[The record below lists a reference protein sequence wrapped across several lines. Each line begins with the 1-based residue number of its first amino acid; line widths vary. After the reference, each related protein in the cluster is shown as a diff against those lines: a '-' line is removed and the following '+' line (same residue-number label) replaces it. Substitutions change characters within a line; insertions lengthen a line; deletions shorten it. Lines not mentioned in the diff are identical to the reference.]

1 MELDNFLP
9 VGLNFRTVL
18 RICAD
23 RLRYFVRS
31 ALISTRA
38 KAVKSKKPIM
48 ITVTFMDGSTKSL
61 LCDSATTTRELTKGL
76 ADTVGITDTFGFS
89 LFIAIF
95 DKVASIGSGSDHVM
109 DAVSQFE
116 QIAKTNGAQERHA
129 PWRIFFRKEL
139 FTPWHKPAEDKIS
152 SNLIYQ
158 QICRGV
164 KASFQN
170 FLALS
175 LVQGFSFAQ
184 SQ

>member
-1 MELDNFLP
+1 M
-9 VGLNFRTVL
+9 
-18 RICAD
+18 
-23 RLRYFVRS
+23 
-31 ALISTRA
+31 
-38 KAVKSKKPIM
+38 KKNI
-48 ITVTFMDGSTKSL
+48 IQL
-61 LCDSATTTRELTKGL
+61 
-76 ADTVGITDTFGFS
+76 GITDTFGFS

-170 FLALS
+170 LFD
-175 LVQGFSFAQ
+175 SFFPDSHIVPLYGPYIAI
-184 SQ
+184 

>member
-1 MELDNFLP
+1 
-9 VGLNFRTVL
+9 
-18 RICAD
+18 
-23 RLRYFVRS
+23 
-31 ALISTRA
+31 
-38 KAVKSKKPIM
+38 M

-76 ADTVGITDTFGFS
+76 ADTIGITDTFGFS

-116 QIAKTNGAQERHA
+116 QIAKSNGAQERHA

-164 KASFQN
+164 KASFQ
-170 FLALS
+170 
-175 LVQGFSFAQ
+175 
-184 SQ
+184 

>member
-1 MELDNFLP
+1 
-9 VGLNFRTVL
+9 
-18 RICAD
+18 
-23 RLRYFVRS
+23 
-31 ALISTRA
+31 
-38 KAVKSKKPIM
+38 M
-48 ITVTFMDGSTKSL
+48 ITVTFMDGPTKSL

-170 FLALS
+170 RLD
-175 LVQGFSFAQ
+175 SFFPDSHIVPLYGPYIAI
-184 SQ
+184 

>member
-1 MELDNFLP
+1 
-9 VGLNFRTVL
+9 
-18 RICAD
+18 
-23 RLRYFVRS
+23 
-31 ALISTRA
+31 
-38 KAVKSKKPIM
+38 
-48 ITVTFMDGSTKSL
+48 MDGSTKSL

-170 FLALS
+170 FS
-175 LVQGFSFAQ
+175 RFPICQGFPLARASRWLRAKESF
-184 SQ
+184 